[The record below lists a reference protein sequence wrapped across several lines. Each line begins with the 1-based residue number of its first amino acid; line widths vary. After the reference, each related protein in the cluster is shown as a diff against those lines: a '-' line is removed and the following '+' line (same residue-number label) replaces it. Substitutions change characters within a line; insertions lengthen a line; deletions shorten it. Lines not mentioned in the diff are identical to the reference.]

1 MFQDQLTP
9 PDRLLAL
16 FHSFSSAQPAWVRSP
31 GRINLIGEHTDYNL
45 GYVFPAAI
53 DRFLWWGLA
62 EASRPGCHFVAADL
76 NESVH
81 FLPGS
86 YDPEA
91 KGWVRYLQALIIEA
105 MAAGWSV
112 PALEGVLGGNIPVGA
127 GLSSSAAMGTGL
139 LYWLS
144 RFLGLP
150 EDRMAI
156 ARIAQKAEHRI
167 GVQCGIMDQFAVLH
181 GRDQQA
187 MRLDCR
193 SMEFDYVPLHLQ
205 DHLLLLINT
214 KVSHELSG
222 TAYNDR
228 RASCERV
235 VAAIRK
241 SSPEV
246 NSLRDISADMLE
258 AHQQSLDAADLK
270 RARYILAENERVL
283 AAKQALH
290 AGDLAALGQ
299 LLLQS
304 HAGLSK
310 EYEVSCRE
318 LDLLVELALDHP
330 SILGARMVGGGFGGC
345 TLNLIHQNGW
355 QAVADDIA
363 RRYHSQTGIQPEY
376 YPVLPAQGVTTFP
389 T

>member
-1 MFQDQLTP
+1 MLSDNLTP
-9 PDRLLAL
+9 PDSLLTL
-16 FHSFSSAQPAWVRSP
+16 FHSFSAARPDWVRAP

-76 NESVH
+76 GESVH

-86 YDPEA
+86 YDPQA
-91 KGWVRYLQALIIEA
+91 KGWVRYLQALVIEA
-105 MAAGWSV
+105 TAAGWTV

-139 LYWLS
+139 LFWLS
-144 RFLGLP
+144 QSQGLP

-181 GRDQQA
+181 GRERQA

-193 SMEFDYVPLHLQ
+193 SMAFDYVPLDLQ
-205 DHLLLLINT
+205 DHILLLINT

-235 VAAIRK
+235 VAVIRE
-241 SSPEV
+241 SDPAV
-246 NSLRDISADMLE
+246 NTLRDVNQDMLE
-258 AHQQSLDAADLK
+258 AHQHQLAPEDLR
-270 RARYILAENERVL
+270 RARYILSENERVL
-283 AAKQALH
+283 AAEKALR
-290 AGDLAALGQ
+290 AGDLKALGQ
-299 LLLQS
+299 LLLKS
-304 HAGLSK
+304 HEGLSK

-318 LDLLVELALDHP
+318 LDLLVELALEHP

-345 TLNLIHQNGW
+345 TLNLIHEEGW
-355 QAVADDIA
+355 QAVADDIT
-363 RRYHSQTGIQPEY
+363 RRYQTETGIQPEY
-376 YPVLPAQGVTTFP
+376 YPVLPARGVMLI
-389 T
+389 